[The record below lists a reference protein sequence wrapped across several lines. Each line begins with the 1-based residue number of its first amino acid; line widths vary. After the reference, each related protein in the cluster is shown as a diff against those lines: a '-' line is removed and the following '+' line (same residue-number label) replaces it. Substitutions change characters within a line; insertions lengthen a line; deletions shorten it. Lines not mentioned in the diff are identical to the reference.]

1 MEREKLDLSLS
12 AMEHLIDDCHNALE
26 LGNRPDHVA
35 FYLLGCLGI
44 LQDDLAFVMR
54 TKKSSRPPSKSSG
67 SP

>member
-1 MEREKLDLSLS
+1 MEMEREKLDLSLS

-35 FYLLGCLGI
+35 YYLLGCLGI

-54 TKKSSRPPSKSSG
+54 TKGELPPTVEK
-67 SP
+67 

>member
-12 AMEHLIDDCHNALE
+12 AMEHLIDECHNALE

-54 TKKSSRPPSKSSG
+54 ATKELPPTVEK
-67 SP
+67 